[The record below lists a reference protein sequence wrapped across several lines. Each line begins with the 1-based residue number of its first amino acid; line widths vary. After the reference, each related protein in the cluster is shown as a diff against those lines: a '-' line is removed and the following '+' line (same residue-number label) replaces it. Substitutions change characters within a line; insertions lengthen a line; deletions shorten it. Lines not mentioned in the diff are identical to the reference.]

1 MSVRQRLKELG
12 LELPEAVKPAF
23 HYAAVVESGG
33 HAFVSGQLPKT
44 GQSHELL
51 HEGKVP
57 DQVGLDEARECARLC
72 VLHALSVLEA
82 TLGEDALERI
92 EQVVQ
97 VTGYV
102 ASSPDFTAHPK
113 VVDGASQ
120 LLTEIFGERGRH
132 SRAAVGVAALPRN
145 APVEIA
151 FTIRMSQP
159 SGSAHGA

>member
-1 MSVRQRLKELG
+1 MTVRQRLQELG

-33 HAFVSGQLPKT
+33 HAFVSGQLPKI

-57 DQVGLDEARECARLC
+57 DEVGLDEARECARLC
-72 VLHALSVLEA
+72 VLHALSVLDA
-82 TLGEDALERI
+82 SLGEDALERV

-97 VTGYV
+97 LIGFV
-102 ASSPDFTAHPK
+102 ASGTDFAAHPK
-113 VVDGASQ
+113 VIDGASE
-120 LLTEIFGERGRH
+120 LLTEVFGERGRH
-132 SRAAVGVAALPRN
+132 ARAAVGVAALPRN

-151 FTIRMSQP
+151 FTFRMAQP
-159 SGSAHGA
+159 PGSAHSA